1 MTPTMAATGTR
12 RPLERPPRNAG
23 APAFWPA
30 LLATFAL
37 LAAAAPTPAQ
47 EPPPALREAIAL
59 VEQGDAAGA
68 IALLEEQAARGAL
81 PDIASAALG
90 ALHLEAGNAERALN
104 VLAPLAERDPP
115 DPAALF
121 NAGRAA
127 EALGRFQD
135 AASLYQRSI
144 QLEPRSPALRA
155 LGMMIGRLGSAG
167 DAYEY
172 LRQWTATNPNDQDA
186 RLAAAWGAVALGRPP
201 DAETLIEG
209 LDPQEPQV
217 QLLRGRI
224 LLLRDDPWGALA
236 ELQPLA
242 EEPPAPLER
251 GIRSA
256 LATAYLLV
264 GEADG
269 AIQQLESLS
278 PEDPELAG
286 RLARA
291 YYQAGRTRDAIAT
304 LAPFVEPL
312 TTVEPPADAST
323 DLARELAYD
332 YGRFLHAIEETERAL
347 PFLRLAA
354 DLDPDLAETF
364 RALGQ
369 VLSALGRRDE
379 AREAVQRYQELAAAA
394 DPLDMPQGDL
404 EDPTGREVR
413 TALERAG
420 SGDADGALEALSR
433 EQRRAPTDPRPAI
446 AASSVLLHAGRNE
459 EALAAVEQG
468 LVTSPGNPDGLY
480 QRGAVLMAMRQLD
493 EAESMFRRALAAA
506 PGHIAALNDYAVLL
520 MSQGREAE
528 AAQHL
533 RRVLQ
538 LRPDDPLARRHL
550 DQIQGS
556 SATDENPASDVEA
569 LRHATEVDPDN
580 AAAWVRLGN
589 ALLLERS
596 FRAAEDPLRRAVDL
610 EPSNAE
616 ARFALASALWEN
628 NRPDEAELHAREAS
642 TLLPASPA
650 THRLLGGILLWR
662 GEYLKAAGSLERSV
676 SLSEPDAE
684 QLLELARAWEGA
696 AGAEPGQS
704 EELLT
709 RAESAYRRATAMA
722 PEHSEAVYGLAQ
734 VLRRLG
740 RPEEAAEQMAE
751 YQALYERDQEDARD
765 PPP

>member
-1 MTPTMAATGTR
+1 
-12 RPLERPPRNAG
+12 
-23 APAFWPA
+23 
-30 LLATFAL
+30 
-37 LAAAAPTPAQ
+37 
-47 EPPPALREAIAL
+47 
-59 VEQGDAAGA
+59 
-68 IALLEEQAARGAL
+68 
-81 PDIASAALG
+81 
-90 ALHLEAGNAERALN
+90 
-104 VLAPLAERDPP
+104 
-115 DPAALF
+115 
-121 NAGRAA
+121 
-127 EALGRFQD
+127 
-135 AASLYQRSI
+135 
-144 QLEPRSPALRA
+144 
-155 LGMMIGRLGSAG
+155 
-167 DAYEY
+167 
-172 LRQWTATNPNDQDA
+172 
-186 RLAAAWGAVALGRPP
+186 
-201 DAETLIEG
+201 
-209 LDPQEPQV
+209 
-217 QLLRGRI
+217 
-224 LLLRDDPWGALA
+224 
-236 ELQPLA
+236 
-242 EEPPAPLER
+242 
-251 GIRSA
+251 
-256 LATAYLLV
+256 
-264 GEADG
+264 
-269 AIQQLESLS
+269 
-278 PEDPELAG
+278 
-286 RLARA
+286 
-291 YYQAGRTRDAIAT
+291 
-304 LAPFVEPL
+304 
-312 TTVEPPADAST
+312 
-323 DLARELAYD
+323 
-332 YGRFLHAIEETERAL
+332 
-347 PFLRLAA
+347 
-354 DLDPDLAETF
+354 
-364 RALGQ
+364 
-369 VLSALGRRDE
+369 
-379 AREAVQRYQELAAAA
+379 
-394 DPLDMPQGDL
+394 
-404 EDPTGREVR
+404 
-413 TALERAG
+413 
-420 SGDADGALEALSR
+420 
-433 EQRRAPTDPRPAI
+433 
-446 AASSVLLHAGRNE
+446 
-459 EALAAVEQG
+459 
-468 LVTSPGNPDGLY
+468 
-480 QRGAVLMAMRQLD
+480 
-493 EAESMFRRALAAA
+493 MFRRALAAA